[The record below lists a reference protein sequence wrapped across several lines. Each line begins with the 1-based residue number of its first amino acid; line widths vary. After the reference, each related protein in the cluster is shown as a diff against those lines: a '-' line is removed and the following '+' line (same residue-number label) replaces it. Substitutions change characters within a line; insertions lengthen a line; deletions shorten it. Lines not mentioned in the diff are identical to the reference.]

1 MKTDTFNQVEIIEN
15 VDDGIYYLEHGWP
28 SDLIRWHAHAP
39 YELHLIVSTHGKV
52 FIGDHIGRYKP
63 GQLILVGPHVPHN
76 WVTNKDEPGPVTLR
90 DMVVVFS
97 HKSMDHM
104 LQGFNEIQELM
115 SMFELSHSGVEFV
128 DFDLSLAMDL
138 FGKIRDTSGMDRF
151 LAFMQLLAE
160 LKSWPHKRT
169 LSTAKIISPLTTSA
183 ANKINEVVQ
192 YIADHYQENLSLGK
206 MSAMLNMSESAFSR
220 HFAKSTG
227 NKFVEFVN
235 RVRIGRAC
243 IQLAETNDQISAICF
258 DVGFNNITNFNR
270 HFVKLKGKTPGEYR
284 RIIQTNL
291 GKDQSIVKPTIAMP

>member
-1 MKTDTFNQVEIIEN
+1 MIHQAWIGFGVYA
-15 VDDGIYYLEHGWP
+15 V
-28 SDLIRWHAHAP
+28 
-39 YELHLIVSTHGKV
+39 VSRVKV
-52 FIGDHIGRYKP
+52 
-63 GQLILVGPHVPHN
+63 
-76 WVTNKDEPGPVTLR
+76 
-90 DMVVVFS
+90 
-97 HKSMDHM
+97 
-104 LQGFNEIQELM
+104 
-115 SMFELSHSGVEFV
+115 
-128 DFDLSLAMDL
+128 LA
-138 FGKIRDTSGMDRF
+138 T
-151 LAFMQLLAE
+151 Q
-160 LKSWPHKRT
+160 T
-169 LSTAKIISPLTTSA
+169 YVSTAKIISPLTTSA

>member
-15 VDDGIYYLEHGWP
+15 VDDSIYYLEHGWP

-52 FIGDHIGRYKP
+52 FVGDHIGQYQP
-63 GQLILVGPHVPHN
+63 GQLILTGPYIPHN
-76 WVTNKDEPGPVTLR
+76 WVTNKDEPGPVALR
-90 DMVVVFS
+90 DMVIVFS
-97 HKSMDHM
+97 HQSMDYM
-104 LQGFNEIQELM
+104 LQGFREVQELM
-115 SMFELSHSGVEFV
+115 SMLELSQSGVEFV
-128 DFDLSLAMDL
+128 DFDLSKAIEL
-138 FGKIRDTSGMDRF
+138 FSKVRDTSGMERF
-151 LAFMQLLAE
+151 LAFMKLMSE

-169 LSTAKIISPLTTSA
+169 LSTAKLTSPMTSSA
-183 ANKINEVVQ
+183 ANKINQVVQ
-192 YIADHYQENLSLGK
+192 YIADHYQENLSLSK
-206 MSAMLNMSESAFSR
+206 MSSMINMSESAFSR

-243 IQLAETNDQISAICF
+243 IQLAETSDHISAICF

-291 GKDQSIVKPTIAMP
+291 GKDQMSIKPTIAMP

>member
-1 MKTDTFNQVEIIEN
+1 MKIDTFNQVEIIEN
-15 VDDGIYYLEHGWP
+15 VDDSICYLEHGWP

-39 YELHLIVSTHGKV
+39 YELHLMVSTHGKV
-52 FIGDHIGRYKP
+52 FVGDHIGRYKP

-76 WVTNKDEPGPVTLR
+76 WVTNKDEPSPVDVR
-90 DMVVVFS
+90 DMVIVFS
-97 HKSMDHM
+97 HNSIERI
-104 LQGFNEIQELM
+104 LEGFSEMQELM
-115 SMFELSHSGVEFV
+115 SMLELSLSGVEFV
-128 DFDLSLAMDL
+128 DFDMEEAISL
-138 FGKIRDTSGMDRF
+138 FSKVRDETGMERL
-151 LAFMQLLAE
+151 LAFLQLLTR

-169 LSTAKIISPLTTSA
+169 LSTAKLTSPMTNSA

-206 MSAMLNMSESAFSR
+206 MSAMINMSESAFSR

-291 GKDQSIVKPTIAMP
+291 GKDQSVVKPTIAIP